1 MIETN
6 YSFGFETDSEQ
17 LKKND
22 HDHRKV
28 CSALYRREV
37 GGRRLMLEVDESAR
51 SEITGR
57 EEYEDILLVRTRK
70 GYRGESNI

>member
-28 CSALYRREV
+28 CPVYIQS
-37 GGRRLMLEVDESAR
+37 GIHGKRLIYEVDKSAR
-51 SEITGR
+51 SEITSG
-57 EEYEDILLVRTRK
+57 EGYEDILLVRTRK
-70 GYRGESNI
+70 GY